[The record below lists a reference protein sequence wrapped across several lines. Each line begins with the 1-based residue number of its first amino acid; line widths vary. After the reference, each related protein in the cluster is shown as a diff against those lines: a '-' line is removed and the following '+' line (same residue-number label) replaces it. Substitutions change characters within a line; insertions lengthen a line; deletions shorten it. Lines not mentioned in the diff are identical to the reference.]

1 MILGLSGPWPDFP
14 PPGAAEE
21 RRDAAV
27 APVRSPAPP
36 VRSPGPRA
44 PGAEQRRSPRVQG
57 ACPLAAR
64 FFSSVA
70 LTILALLACPALAT
84 AADPPPSSD
93 ACPTVPPHGYVV
105 ELGYGRGNEAQ
116 ALSAARDEALQ
127 RVIDKVCAGLSEARC
142 NGIRRSVSPWE
153 DGRYDRRTRSAC
165 AAVAFPQDKLDA
177 LQREAADLDRSIAA
191 LAAEVGSME
200 VDLLRHESPVWES
213 GCAAGEVGAYL
224 DTTFDGALGR
234 AGVRLDRDERLHA
247 GASRFHMELA
257 PGPAGVRV
265 TGYLQRPGETGWT
278 AVQGPKFALD
288 LFGVESAE
296 QGQCAPD
303 ERLGLRGG
311 QRTILGM
318 TGGFEDGWGSRRW
331 RIFLPPPG
339 DLGDPLAAALL
350 RDERR
355 PTRLQGPRRP
365 HGGTRR

>member
-1 MILGLSGPWPDFP
+1 
-14 PPGAAEE
+14 
-21 RRDAAV
+21 
-27 APVRSPAPP
+27 
-36 VRSPGPRA
+36 
-44 PGAEQRRSPRVQG
+44 
-57 ACPLAAR
+57 
-64 FFSSVA
+64 
-70 LTILALLACPALAT
+70 
-84 AADPPPSSD
+84 
-93 ACPTVPPHGYVV
+93 VV